1 MFSKWAHFSNFKQSI
16 ISDIFFF
23 LTKLANLIHT
33 EYRTHWYW
41 QAQLRLKSLQVLC
54 SAPLDHKEDLNT
66 KILTRILSTTKP
78 PGPSILETKTYADFS
93 NVNKLGCTTN
103 HYQKKNRHKHQ
114 NRDTKWLCLYC
125 PFPVLILSSIN
136 PLWPRWKKNS
146 MFKIC
151 SKNCDFVPYCTC
163 YKKKIKNKRG
173 VHPPLL
179 LVKNTKNTKNK

>member
-33 EYRTHWYW
+33 EYPTHWYW
-41 QAQLRLKSLQVLC
+41 QAQLRLKSLHFVRL
-54 SAPLDHKEDLNT
+54 LWITRLEHKDTYQNIIYNKT
-66 KILTRILSTTKP
+66 TRAFHLGDKNICRH
-78 PGPSILETKTYADFS
+78 S
-93 NVNKLGCTTN
+93 NANKLGCTTN

-125 PFPVLILSSIN
+125 PFHVLILSSIN

-146 MFKIC
+146 KFKIC

-163 YKKKIKNKRG
+163 YKKKNKKKRG
-173 VHPPLL
+173 VHPPSFW
-179 LVKNTKNTKNK
+179 